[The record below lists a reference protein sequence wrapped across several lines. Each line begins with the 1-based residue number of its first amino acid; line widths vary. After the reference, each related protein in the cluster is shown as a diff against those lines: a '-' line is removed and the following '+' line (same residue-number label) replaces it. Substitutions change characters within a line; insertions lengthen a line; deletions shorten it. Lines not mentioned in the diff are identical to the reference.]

1 MEKLV
6 QFAKNLI
13 NQNDV
18 SLAKL
23 KCLNALKAIFLVS
36 ILTCGIS
43 EGARATPLLDM
54 FKITIFSEFK
64 GVVTNNGKPVEG
76 LVLKRTADH
85 DTDKVYTDTA
95 TTDKDGQFRF
105 KRITKWSLRPLM
117 FDTRIHQTITVQ
129 TSDGECVVWQTL
141 KLNNFPR
148 GEIALDNE
156 KSSKPI
162 HCRVEL
168 NGDDQKD
175 HYINESSNIFKVRA
189 YTGLC
194 ELIE

>member
-1 MEKLV
+1 MEKLG

-43 EGARATPLLDM
+43 EGARAAPLFDM

-76 LVLKRTADH
+76 LVLKQTADH
-85 DTDKVYTDTA
+85 DTDKVYVNTV
-95 TTDKDGQFRF
+95 TTDKEGKFRF
-105 KRITKWSLRPLM
+105 KRINKWSLRPLM

-129 TSDGECVVWQTL
+129 TSDGERVVWETN
-141 KLNNFPR
+141 KRNNFPR
-148 GEIALDNE
+148 GEIVLDDK

-162 HCRVEL
+162 YCRVEL
-168 NGDDQKD
+168 SGDDQIR
-175 HYINESSNIFKVRA
+175 HLINESSNIFEVRA
-189 YTGLC
+189 YSGLC
-194 ELIE
+194 ELTD